1 MTPGIVELRTRV
13 FGVACHICVENVD
26 NRGDELISLARSEL
40 HRLEKKYSAFYSG
53 SLIGQI
59 NKHAG
64 GSEFIPLDSES
75 RSLFEFANALWHQS
89 NHQFDPSTG
98 ILQSCYSDGLPV
110 KNSKSLLTQRL
121 AHVGWSQFELT
132 ADGARLL
139 NKGMLIDLDSCVRP
153 YAVDSVRRIFT
164 NQGVNSA
171 LISLD
176 DDLATIGK
184 QPDGANWLVGVKYPK
199 GSGVAIIRLKLN
211 NRGYAIRGDFER
223 CLKIDKERFGS
234 TLSPVD
240 GRPIPGLLGV
250 GVMADSCLEACGAAT
265 VAQVKT
271 EQAALKWLEKLGYPW
286 IAIDRQLQCHGLL
299 PSSP

>member
-1 MTPGIVELRTRV
+1 MTPGATELRTRV
-13 FGVACHICVENVD
+13 FGVSCHICVENVTD
-26 NRGDELISLARSEL
+26 RGDELISLARSEFQ
-40 HRLEKKYSAFYSG
+40 RLEQKFSAFYSG
-53 SLIGQI
+53 SLIGNI

-64 GSEFIPLDSES
+64 DSVFTPLDPES

-89 NHQFDPSTG
+89 NHQFDPSTC
-98 ILQSCYSDGLPV
+98 ILQSCYSDGKPV
-110 KNSKSLLTQRL
+110 KNSQSLLAQHL
-121 AHVGWSQFELT
+121 PHVGWSQFELT

-139 NKGMLIDLDSCVRP
+139 NKGTLIDLDSCVRS

-171 LISLD
+171 LICLD
-176 DDLATIGK
+176 DDMATIGK

-199 GSGVAIIRLKLN
+199 GSGMAITRLKLN
-211 NRGYAIRGDFER
+211 NRGYAIRGNFNR
-223 CLKIDKERFGS
+223 CLTIEKERFGS
-234 TLSPVD
+234 ALSPVD
-240 GRPIPGLLGV
+240 GRPIPGLLSV

-271 EQAALKWLEKLGYPW
+271 ELAALKWLEKLGYPW
-286 IAIDRQLQCHGLL
+286 VAIDRQLQCHGLL